1 MPTSA
6 LCEGVWDCHGCRL
19 AGNALTMALVLHH
32 QGLFNK
38 LVINLEHPMRGQITQ
53 SSHGQPYEMSHN
65 PPVRSYELDDVVRW
79 HLHLMVARGMRPY
92 VVYGCCVSLPVD
104 IGELAYWRHR
114 PTYHPNLHLPTQHP
128 AWQPHFSHQ
137 QPPVEPLPLP
147 HGTGIVPAVVY
158 NPASPLAGTYMALNL
173 TGSTALYL
181 SDSLLLHLQD
191 TSLSSANLQALKW
204 PPPEAPAS
212 RWADTISCAPFNW
225 SFPASGTWYDLPQG
239 PWGLV
244 ALRDE
249 DTVNSGSQLCFF
261 CRAEVSEHDH
271 GECCPIFNYL
281 FTGVRELQRHGSLAV
296 NGVPCC

>member
-1 MPTSA
+1 M
-6 LCEGVWDCHGCRL
+6 
-19 AGNALTMALVLHH
+19 
-32 QGLFNK
+32 
-38 LVINLEHPMRGQITQ
+38 
-53 SSHGQPYEMSHN
+53 
-65 PPVRSYELDDVVRW
+65 
-79 HLHLMVARGMRPY
+79 
-92 VVYGCCVSLPVD
+92 
-104 IGELAYWRHR
+104 
-114 PTYHPNLHLPTQHP
+114 
-128 AWQPHFSHQ
+128 
-137 QPPVEPLPLP
+137 
-147 HGTGIVPAVVY
+147 GIVPAVVY

-204 PPPEAPAS
+204 PSPEAPAS

-271 GECCPIFNYL
+271 GEGCPIFNYL
-281 FTGVRELQRHGSLAV
+281 FTGVRELQHHGRLEV
-296 NGVPCC
+296 NGRPLLLTPQHPPLHVLQRYAFSMLKQLGPHHLYLLLQNVPQCHPCTPHFASWR